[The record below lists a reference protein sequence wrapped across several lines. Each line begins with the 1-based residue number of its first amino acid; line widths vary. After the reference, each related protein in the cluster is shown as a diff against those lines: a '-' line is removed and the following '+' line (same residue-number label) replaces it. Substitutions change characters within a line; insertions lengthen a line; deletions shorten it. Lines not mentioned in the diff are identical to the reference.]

1 MEDKNNKKAEEKA
14 RNRISDA
21 SSGMNA
27 SNIPDIIV
35 TKEIFRDLVKSKGR
49 RLDAPLLWEKL
60 K

>member
-1 MEDKNNKKAEEKA
+1 MENKKAEEKA

-27 SNIPDIIV
+27 SNVPEIIV
-35 TKEIFRDLVKSKGR
+35 TKEIFRDLIKSKGK
-49 RLDAPLLWEKL
+49 LDAPLLWEKL